1 MNMFGISDLG
11 IIQFPLINKDAAMKK
26 FTPGII
32 SLFIMLFLSGCAA
45 SLYRQGTSLMKEDK
59 YDEAIGVFQ
68 QNLTQN
74 PDDFNTWREIGV
86 AFEKKNDFDQAL
98 TNLQKAYS
106 IEPKDAETILHLGLC
121 YEGKQDYDN
130 ALQYYKNYNNLSGSS
145 SAKDAIEGRISLVI
159 KKKTAL
165 EVKNAV
171 KNEANINVA
180 SIPDNTVA
188 VLYFQNLGKNKQLD
202 PLQKGITEMIITDLS
217 KVKKLKVVERVKLQK
232 LLDEI
237 SLGQSG
243 IVDPATAPRVGRLLG
258 ASTLMNG
265 SFLELDQDNVRFD
278 VNMTGVKD
286 ATKQNSTNMTGSLK
300 EFFKAQKELT
310 FDLIAKLGYTISDE
324 EREAIQIIPTE
335 SFLAFQAY
343 SKGLDMEDKGQ
354 MQQAAEQYKQAAAID
369 PGFSEASAKAQSVES
384 QQLGSGDISVV
395 AQAPTT
401 GESTMQSSLIDRL
414 TSVNESL
421 TNETIQAKDDHT
433 PYTPSIRGGVP
444 VKIIFVVPSSTY
456 PYKTK

>member
-1 MNMFGISDLG
+1 
-11 IIQFPLINKDAAMKK
+11 MKK
-26 FTPGII
+26 LTSGII
-32 SLFIMLFLSGCAA
+32 SLFILLFLSGCAT
-45 SLYRQGTSLMKEDK
+45 SLYRQGASLMTEEK
-59 YDEAIGVFQ
+59 YDEAIGVFK
-68 QNLTQN
+68 QNLAQN
-74 PDDFNTWREIGV
+74 PDDYKTWRDIGV
-86 AFEKKNDFDQAL
+86 SFEKKKDFDQAL
-98 TNLQKAYS
+98 TNLQKAYGLA
-106 IEPKDAETILHLGLC
+106 PDDGETILHIGLC
-121 YEGKQDYDN
+121 YEGKQDYDS
-130 ALQYYKNYNNLSGSS
+130 ALEYYKNYTKLSGMS
-145 SAKDAIEGRISLVI
+145 SAKNAIEGRIALVI
-159 KKKTAL
+159 KKKTEM

-171 KNEANINVA
+171 KNEADINVA
-180 SIPDNTVA
+180 AIPDNTVA

-237 SLGQSG
+237 NLGQSG

-265 SFLELDQDNVRFD
+265 SFLDLDQENLRFD

-286 ATKQNSTNMTGSLK
+286 AAKQNSTNMTGSLK
-300 EFFKAQKELT
+300 EFFKTQKDLT

-369 PGFSEASAKAQSVES
+369 PGFSEASAKAQSMEMQVV
-384 QQLGSGDISVV
+384 GGGDIAQV
-395 AQAPTT
+395 AQAATVT
-401 GESTMQSSLIDRL
+401 GVLTQNELIDRL
-414 TSVNESL
+414 TSSNTNL
-421 TNETIQAKDDHT
+421 TNEVIQAKDDHT

-444 VKIIFVVPSSTY
+444 VKIIFVVPTSSY

>member
-1 MNMFGISDLG
+1 
-11 IIQFPLINKDAAMKK
+11 MKK
-26 FTPGII
+26 IASGII
-32 SLFIMLFLSGCAA
+32 SLFIVLFLSGCAA
-45 SLYRQGTSLMKEDK
+45 SLYRQGTSLMQEEK

-68 QNLTQN
+68 KNLTQN
-74 PDDFNTWREIGV
+74 PDDYKTVRDIGI
-86 AFEKKNDFDQAL
+86 AYEKKDDFDQAI
-98 TNLQKAYS
+98 TNLLKAYTLA
-106 IEPKDAETILHLGLC
+106 PDDGETILYLGLA

-130 ALQYYKNYNNLSGSS
+130 ALQYYKNYTKLSGFN
-145 SAKDAIEGRISLVI
+145 SAKEAIEGRITLI
-159 KKKTAL
+159 AKKKTEL

-171 KNEANINVA
+171 KNEANINVD
-180 SIPDNTVA
+180 SIPDNTIA

-237 SLGQSG
+237 QLGQSG
-243 IVDPATAPRVGRLLG
+243 VVDPATAPRVGKLLG

-265 SFLELDQDNVRFD
+265 SFIDLDNDNLRFD

-286 ATKQNSTNMTGSLK
+286 ASKQNSSNMTGSLK
-300 EFFKAQKELT
+300 EFFKSQKQLT
-310 FDLIAKLGYTISDE
+310 FDLISKLGYTLTDE
-324 EREAIQIIPTE
+324 ERESIQIIPTE

-369 PGFSEASAKAQSVES
+369 PGFTEATAKAQSVQAQE
-384 QQLGSGDISVV
+384 LGSGDVTRLIQ
-395 AQAPTT
+395 AAAAPTALT
-401 GESTMQSSLIDRL
+401 QASLIDRL
-414 TSVNESL
+414 ASINTNM

-433 PYTPSIRGGVP
+433 PYTPSIRGGVA
-444 VKIIFVVPSSTY
+444 VKIVFVVPTSSSTY
-456 PYKTK
+456 IPPKIK

>member
-1 MNMFGISDLG
+1 
-11 IIQFPLINKDAAMKK
+11 MKRL
-26 FTPGII
+26 TSSII
-32 SLFIMLFLSGCAA
+32 SLFVLLFLSGCSA
-45 SLYRQGTSLMKEDK
+45 SLYRQGSDLMENEK
-59 YDEAIGVFQ
+59 YDEAISVFK
-68 QNLTQN
+68 QNLAQN
-74 PDDFNTWREIGV
+74 PDDFKTWRDIGV
-86 AFEKKNDFDQAL
+86 AFEKKKEFDEAL

-106 IEPKDAETILHLGLC
+106 LAPEDGETILHIGMC

-130 ALQYYKNYNNLSGSS
+130 ALQYYKNYTKLSGLS
-145 SAKDAIEGRISLVI
+145 SAKDAIEGRIALII
-159 KKKTAL
+159 KKKTEL
-165 EVKNAV
+165 EVRNAV
-171 KNEANINVA
+171 KNESNINVA
-180 SIPDNTVA
+180 AIPDNTVA

-237 SLGQSG
+237 NLGQSG

-258 ASTLMNG
+258 ANTLMNG
-265 SFLELDQDNVRFD
+265 SFLDLDQDNLRLD

-286 ATKQNSTNMTGSLK
+286 ASKQNSTNMTGSLK

-310 FDLIAKLGYTISDE
+310 FDLIAKLGYTITDE

-369 PGFSEASAKAQSVES
+369 PGFSEASTKAQSAEL
-384 QQLGSGDISVV
+384 QELGSGDIAQI
-395 AQAPTT
+395 AQAAAAP
-401 GESTMQSSLIDRL
+401 ESITQNALMDRL
-414 TSVNESL
+414 TSVNTNL
-421 TNETIQAKDDHT
+421 TNEVIQAKDDHT

-456 PYKTK
+456 PQKAK